1 MLVSDSFC
9 ILNIQVGRWNSHQ
22 KFIPDSRPNSKFLS
36 GIRHNANGDALFHP
50 PQKSPFLVP
59 YPCSVLKLILRE
71 SSGTRMCHLSFKLEK
86 PSGLTLG
93 SEYRVKTNKGRQ
105 KEKLR
110 SPLSREF
117 FFFSKHL
124 YWSIIALQ

>member
-1 MLVSDSFC
+1 MLVSKSFY

-22 KFIPDSRPNSKFLS
+22 KFIPDSRPNSKFLF
-36 GIRHNANGDALFHP
+36 GILHNSNGDASFHP

-71 SSGTRMCHLSFKLEK
+71 SSDTRMCHLSFKLEK

-93 SEYRVKTNKGRQ
+93 SEYRIKTNKGRQ
-105 KEKLR
+105 KR
-110 SPLSREF
+110 NSGHLSLGNF
-117 FFFSKHL
+117 FYWIATLFS
-124 YWSIIALQ
+124 QRN